1 MEDNETMMN
10 LGVWRMFVGWIGSQM
25 RQWQAFCQH
34 LQMQG
39 RVPAMGPNCD
49 QEEKRRQMMEWQQF
63 VGEPLRA

>member
-1 MEDNETMMN
+1 M
-10 LGVWRMFVGWIGSQM
+10 GSQL